1 MRINQIKEII
11 MFRKNIN
18 IRITI
23 AFILTAFFCLQINAQ
38 QRWDIPADKK
48 AKNSYIKFDNTT
60 AKDGEAI
67 FTKNCKSCHG
77 DLGKGN
83 GIKTL
88 NPAPPELSGDLTQ
101 ALTDGELMYIL
112 NIGRNAMPNFKN
124 TLSEEERWKVIS
136 YIRSLNKKYVQVL
149 SKTDPSKSKLVKIN
163 MNFNA
168 ATNKMNVSVIA
179 NETSGVVVLKD
190 AEIMLFVNRYF
201 GRLQVDKTIR
211 TDKDGNAT
219 FNFPKDLPGDSLGNL
234 NIIVKVSDD
243 LYGEIES
250 QSKLTIGVPTDKPS
264 LTAKR
269 AIWNVLKLAPW
280 WIIITYTSIV
290 LVVGLFLLLIVRNL
304 FRINKI
310 GAQQ

>member
-1 MRINQIKEII
+1 MKKPNKSII
-11 MFRKNIN
+11 MFRRNFNKG
-18 IRITI
+18 ITI
-23 AFILTAFFCLQINAQ
+23 AFILIAFFCLQINAQ
-38 QRWDIPADKK
+38 RWDVPADKK
-48 AKNSYIKFDNTT
+48 AKNSYIKFDNNT
-60 AKDGEAI
+60 AKSGEEI
-67 FTKNCKSCHG
+67 YTKTCKSCHG
-77 DLGKGN
+77 DVGKANGN
-83 GIKTL
+83 KTL
-88 NPAPPELSGDLTQ
+88 NPQPPDLSSALTQ
-101 ALTDGELMYIL
+101 ELTDGEIFYIL
-112 NIGRNAMPNFKN
+112 NTGRNAMPNFKN

-136 YIRSLNKKYVQVL
+136 YIRSFNKKYVQVL

-168 ATNKMNVSVIA
+168 ATNKINVSVKA
-179 NETSGVVVLKD
+179 NEASGVVVLKD

-201 GRLQVDKTIR
+201 GKLQIDKTIR

-234 NIIVKVSDD
+234 NIVVKVSDE

-290 LVVGLFLLLIVRNL
+290 LAVGLFLLLIIRNL